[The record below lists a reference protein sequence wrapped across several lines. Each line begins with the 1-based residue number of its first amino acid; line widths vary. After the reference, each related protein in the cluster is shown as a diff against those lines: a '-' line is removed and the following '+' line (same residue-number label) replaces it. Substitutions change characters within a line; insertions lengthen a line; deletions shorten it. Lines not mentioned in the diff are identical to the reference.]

1 MRATNRKESDMADDA
16 SAALGAPQVAG
27 TLVNPKGMTKK
38 VTASVAGGEIA
49 GVAGNLAASMASGP
63 AYAGAPDVPSFG
75 RVAYVAASDSEIALV
90 KTKSGAFKMKVTD
103 EVLAR
108 VPRSDVAS
116 CELDQG
122 RLLSKL
128 EIVFANGVTWEFD
141 IPKQAKK
148 TAQGLVTALGGEL
161 S

>member
-1 MRATNRKESDMADDA
+1 MADDA

-49 GVAGNLAASMASGP
+49 GAAGTFAASMGAGS
-63 AYAGAPDVPSFG
+63 AYAGAPDVPNFG

-103 EVLAR
+103 EVLASA
-108 VPRSDVAS
+108 PRSDVAS
-116 CELDQG
+116 AELEQG
-122 RLLSKL
+122 KLLSHLK
-128 EIVFANGVTWEFD
+128 IAFTNGVTWEFD

-148 TAQGLVTALGGEL
+148 TAQGLVTALGGQL
-161 S
+161 T